1 MGYKGIQTDYL
12 PTSTVALKTTDIPG
26 SQEFNYSFR

>member
-12 PTSTVALKTTDIPG
+12 PTNTVYIRNNPDTD
-26 SQEFNYSFR
+26 EFNYK